1 MKKCPK
7 CGKTYEEANTLCPAD
22 GTALIK
28 SGDALLGKTLAGKYR
43 IEERISEG
51 GMGTVY
57 RATHVL
63 MEKTVAVKVLH
74 PSLAADEKIV
84 ARFTREAKAA
94 SRISHPHALS
104 VTDFGEDESGVVFLV
119 MEYLD
124 GRTLKRVIREEG
136 PMPVARV
143 TEIARQIA
151 GALDA
156 AHAEGVVHRDLKS
169 DNIMLTESG
178 GGDWAKVLDFGI
190 AKIKEPDGH
199 DPDLTAANMIIGTP
213 QYMSPEQCSQAHDID
228 ARSDIYSFGVIL
240 YEMLVGHVP
249 FTGESATAIM
259 LKHLQ
264 EQPPSVLE
272 ERKDLPPAIAQV
284 IARAL
289 SKRPEDRQQSAGEL
303 AEAFG
308 LAASGGTIEATGP
321 ARDAATGEN
330 RPFNARDTNRIVVPT
345 APFDTRTTANEDYD
359 EATVVRANRGAR
371 TPTGEQQLFEDVIEP
386 APDASRFNPWVVMVP
401 VAAVLLAIFG
411 IVYALNRKGGPS
423 QPAANSNASAPLAVD
438 PGAQPA
444 QTAAPATGAAESN
457 ITSAPLN
464 TNAST
469 PAGATAGPPGAELQ
483 PQGANANAQGTPA
496 LVEQIKDSRNANKQ
510 GDTQDSNKDAQ
521 PNPSPSSDSTPQHS
535 PTPQSSPKPSP
546 KPTVRET
553 DDPPP
558 PTPHPTATPPHTKPQ
573 QTSAPLDDPPPP
585 RA

>member
-28 SGDALLGKTLAGKYR
+28 AGDTLLGKTLADKYR

-94 SRISHPHALS
+94 SRISHPHALN
-104 VTDFGEDESGVVFLV
+104 VTDFGEGESGVVFLV

-264 EQPPSVLE
+264 EPPPSVLE
-272 ERKDLPPAIAQV
+272 ERKDLPPAVGQV
-284 IARAL
+284 VARAL

-303 AEAFG
+303 AEAFA
-308 LAASGGTIEATGP
+308 LAATGESVEAVAAAGG
-321 ARDAATGEN
+321 ATGEN
-330 RPFNARDTNRIVVPT
+330 RPFNARDTNRIIVPT
-345 APFDTRTTANEDYD
+345 APFDARTTADEDYD
-359 EATVVRANRGAR
+359 EATVVRADRGER

-386 APDASRFNPWVVMVP
+386 APDASRFNPWVIMVP

-411 IVYALNRKGGPS
+411 IVYALNRNGGTN
-423 QPAANSNASAPLAVD
+423 QPAANSNASAPLVVD
-438 PGAQPA
+438 PAAQPA
-444 QTAAPATGAAESN
+444 QPAAPPTGAAESN
-457 ITSAPLN
+457 ITSAPTN
-464 TNAST
+464 TNTAPT
-469 PAGATAGPPGAELQ
+469 PAGVAPVADVPAQ
-483 PQGANANAQGTPA
+483 SANPNAQGTPA
-496 LVEQIKDSRNANKQ
+496 LVEQTKENRNSNKQ
-510 GDTQDSNKDAQ
+510 GDQQSDKDAQ
-521 PNPSPSSDSTPQHS
+521 PSPSPSSDSTPQRS
-535 PTPQSSPKPSP
+535 PTPQPSPKPSP
-546 KPTVRET
+546 KPTVRDT

-558 PTPHPTATPPHTKPQ
+558 PPTPRSTATPPPQ
-573 QTSAPLDDPPPP
+573 TRQQKVGAPSDDPPPP
-585 RA
+585 NS